1 MRNLVFGAFLLIG
14 CPSQNEQPNQVFTP
28 IDVKPPT
35 PATPDVTVGAM
46 KLWQDYEA
54 NEVSADMR
62 YKNKWLLVSGEI
74 DAIDKD
80 FSGKPYLYLKSPSL
94 IMRVPIRFQAD
105 ENTLISTLQKGQSFT
120 ALCKCQGRKIGSP
133 DLTDC
138 LPR

>member
-1 MRNLVFGAFLLIG
+1 MRNLAIAMFLLIG
-14 CPSQNEQPNQVFTP
+14 CPSQNEQPKHVSLPQEA
-28 IDVKPPT
+28 KPT
-35 PATPDVTVGAM
+35 APATPEVTVTAM
-46 KLWQDYEA
+46 KLWQDYED
-54 NEVSADMR
+54 NEVAADMR
-62 YKNKWLLVSGEI
+62 YKDRWLLVSGEI

-105 ENTLISTLQKGQSFT
+105 ESALISTLKKGQPIA

-133 DLTDC
+133 DLTNC